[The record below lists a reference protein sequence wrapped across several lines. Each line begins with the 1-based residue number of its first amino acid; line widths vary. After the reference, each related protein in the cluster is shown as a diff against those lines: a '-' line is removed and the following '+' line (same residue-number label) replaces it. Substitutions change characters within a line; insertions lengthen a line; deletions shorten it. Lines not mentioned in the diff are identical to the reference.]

1 MKTLQEHKE
10 ELIKNLTKD
19 GYKAKEK
26 QIEYDDEL
34 YCVKAQRKVFIFFNR
49 TFIYILT
56 KEVDS
61 DKLKELI
68 KLVKKNFLSYHIIW
82 IAADHF
88 TEQVKDFADNNQQ
101 IGLINIELK
110 EN

>member
-61 DKLKELI
+61 DKLKEMI

-82 IAADHF
+82 IAADYF

-101 IGLINIELK
+101 IGLINIDLK